1 MLVNPPKLES
11 FILMRARNF
20 YCLYTYK
27 NGWDAENKRSYRLPG
42 STKCVGK
49 LISGSKVGII
59 EWKQEFIDAHPGLEQ
74 FVAKREENGKII
86 FDPIDEMISISEAVN
101 LKRQAAGATWV
112 FDHLLA
118 ETPLAKALSQTFGA
132 YKDHKKILSLAY
144 FLNIEESNAMV
155 RYEVFSEKYR
165 LPWTR
170 PMGASVISRLLSRIT
185 PNKIDKFVSM
195 LNTLTMERN
204 EKNTVKNR
212 YLALDSTSIST
223 HSLKLAKSAYGHNKD
238 GDDLP
243 QINVLLVVDQNT
255 GEPVYYRAYNG
266 NVPDVSTVKHFLQ
279 EQARI
284 KLDENAVFVADKG
297 YSSVY
302 NIHRFL
308 QSKASFL
315 FNMLP
320 RYSVCKNL
328 FSDLKLSLLDP
339 LNYDTALKCSH
350 VTKEIQW
357 SFPAN
362 FKTNA
367 KDNSRVKL
375 KAPLYVHFYFDKDIN
390 HNAYKTLTENIAKIG
405 ELYRAGKPIPEALMK
420 IKNRFI
426 TENTKN
432 KTITTNLAEVENYLA
447 MKGVRILVSDT
458 VKDAVE
464 AFQAYYD
471 RNEVEYAF
479 NLFKQRLN
487 GNRMRVSNNCTL
499 EGKAF
504 VQFIATSIA
513 IMFRKKLN
521 DVLRKD
527 KSIGLSYDSD
537 SVVIDKLNTIE
548 QTVFEHGVYYSE
560 TVGGLK
566 KLLTAM
572 NIPIPIKE
580 VERDYEADLK
590 AEAEEK
596 MDYMVDEFELPTL
609 AEQLE

>member
-1 MLVNPPKLES
+1 
-11 FILMRARNF
+11 
-20 YCLYTYK
+20 
-27 NGWDAENKRSYRLPG
+27 
-42 STKCVGK
+42 
-49 LISGSKVGII
+49 
-59 EWKQEFIDAHPGLEQ
+59 
-74 FVAKREENGKII
+74 
-86 FDPIDEMISISEAVN
+86 
-101 LKRQAAGATWV
+101 
-112 FDHLLA
+112 
-118 ETPLAKALSQTFGA
+118 
-132 YKDHKKILSLAY
+132 
-144 FLNIEESNAMV
+144 
-155 RYEVFSEKYR
+155 
-165 LPWTR
+165 
-170 PMGASVISRLLSRIT
+170 
-185 PNKIDKFVSM
+185 
-195 LNTLTMERN
+195 
-204 EKNTVKNR
+204 
-212 YLALDSTSIST
+212 
-223 HSLKLAKSAYGHNKD
+223 
-238 GDDLP
+238 
-243 QINVLLVVDQNT
+243 
-255 GEPVYYRAYNG
+255 
-266 NVPDVSTVKHFLQ
+266 
-279 EQARI
+279 
-284 KLDENAVFVADKG
+284 
-297 YSSVY
+297 
-302 NIHRFL
+302 
-308 QSKASFL
+308 
-315 FNMLP
+315 
-320 RYSVCKNL
+320 
-328 FSDLKLSLLDP
+328 
-339 LNYDTALKCSH
+339 
-350 VTKEIQW
+350 
-357 SFPAN
+357 
-362 FKTNA
+362 
-367 KDNSRVKL
+367 
-375 KAPLYVHFYFDKDIN
+375 
-390 HNAYKTLTENIAKIG
+390 
-405 ELYRAGKPIPEALMK
+405 MK

-487 GNRMRVSNNCTL
+487 GNQMRVSNNSNL